1 MNVTT
6 VLGLV
11 ATRAGTL
18 STTLFAAALACLL
31 AACEPMDHALPLVGT
46 IERDRIELIADANEQ
61 ILEVYVAEGDNV
73 VAGQLLM
80 QLDGAYRSAEFRAAA
95 AQRDAAAQRLAEL
108 VRGPRAERI
117 REARARLAGA
127 QKNLVIK
134 TNEHDR
140 TVRLVDRNLSSDSDL
155 DRAQNAQESAAADV
169 EALTAALDELLEG
182 TTAEQLGQAEAQ
194 LAEANERVNIAQI
207 SVERL
212 ELRAPRNGLID
223 ALPYKLGER
232 PPIGAT
238 VIVMLA
244 EQLPYARVYVP
255 EPLRAQVVPA
265 LAATIVV
272 DGVDGNYAGRV
283 RYVSADSVFTPY
295 FSLTQRDRSRLA
307 YLAEISFT
315 DTSALDLPVGLAVE
329 VDFPSLR

>member
-1 MNVTT
+1 
-6 VLGLV
+6 
-11 ATRAGTL
+11 
-18 STTLFAAALACLL
+18 
-31 AACEPMDHALPLVGT
+31 
-46 IERDRIELIADANEQ
+46 
-61 ILEVYVAEGDNV
+61 
-73 VAGQLLM
+73 
-80 QLDGAYRSAEFRAAA
+80 
-95 AQRDAAAQRLAEL
+95 
-108 VRGPRAERI
+108 
-117 REARARLAGA
+117 
-127 QKNLVIK
+127 
-134 TNEHDR
+134 
-140 TVRLVDRNLSSDSDL
+140 
-155 DRAQNAQESAAADV
+155 
-169 EALTAALDELLEG
+169 
-182 TTAEQLGQAEAQ
+182 
-194 LAEANERVNIAQI
+194 
-207 SVERL
+207 L